1 MHWFYLSLAAL
12 FEITWVIAM
21 KYSHGFSAM
30 IPSAI
35 AAIGSIL
42 SVVFLSMAVRQLPM
56 STAYALWTG
65 TGIAGT
71 AIAGVFLFNE
81 RLTFPQII
89 CIGLIACGIIG
100 LKLLVR
106 E

>member
-1 MHWFYLSLAAL
+1 M
-12 FEITWVIAM
+12 
-21 KYSHGFSAM
+21 G
-30 IPSAI
+30 
-35 AAIGSIL
+35 
-42 SVVFLSMAVRQLPM
+42 
-56 STAYALWTG
+56 TAYALWTG